1 MQTVQIGEMKA
12 HLSEILERIR
22 TEGEEFVL
30 EFGREHENEVEQ
42 GQEVRILRRGHPI
55 AQMTR
60 PEDTVQGFRSRADLR
75 QELPPAH
82 EEAAQAMRAIRD
94 AERF

>member
-1 MQTVQIGEMKA
+1 MKEVNVREARTNLAQI
-12 HLSEILERIR
+12 L
-22 TEGEEFVL
+22 
-30 EFGREHENEVEQ
+30 NEVEQ

>member
-1 MQTVQIGEMKA
+1 MKEVNVREARTNLAQI
-12 HLSEILERIR
+12 L
-22 TEGEEFVL
+22 
-30 EFGREHENEVEQ
+30 NEVEQ

-82 EEAAQAMRAIRD
+82 EEAAQATRAIRD
-94 AERF
+94 AARY

>member
-1 MQTVQIGEMKA
+1 MKEVSVREARTNLAQILK
-12 HLSEILERIR
+12 
-22 TEGEEFVL
+22 
-30 EFGREHENEVEQ
+30 EVEQ

-60 PEDTVQGFRSRADLR
+60 PEDTVRGFRSRADLR

-82 EEAAQAMRAIRD
+82 EGATQTTRAIRD